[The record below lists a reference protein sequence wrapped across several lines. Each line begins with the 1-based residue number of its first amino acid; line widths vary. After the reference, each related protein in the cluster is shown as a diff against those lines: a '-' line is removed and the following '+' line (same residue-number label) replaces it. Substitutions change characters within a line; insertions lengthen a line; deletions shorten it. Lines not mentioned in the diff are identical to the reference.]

1 MKIKHVKMQNP
12 SIKVDVKILK
22 INWRVS
28 RPTKEIGT
36 KVIDHII
43 TTLVSVINVT
53 HIICEQCFYASLS
66 VINVNNLN
74 SALTLIQA

>member
-36 KVIDHII
+36 KAIDHSI
-43 TTLVSVINVT
+43 TTTSRSSC
-53 HIICEQCFYASLS
+53 IIIGS
-66 VINVNNLN
+66 NNL
-74 SALTLIQA
+74 